1 MTVSQAPEHI
11 AARVASL
18 RQEIPPQVR
27 VIAVTKLLP
36 ADCIRAAYAAGIR
49 DFGESRVQEAIEKQ
63 ASLTDLP
70 DITWHLIGHLQSNKV
85 RKAVEH
91 FHWIHSVDSLKIAR
105 RLDQAAADLQRQPR
119 CCLQVKMVPDP
130 PKFGFDLDG
139 LEAALPALNDLN
151 HLRINGIMTI
161 PPQHTPPDQVQAIF
175 SAAQHLATRINQ
187 QAWGHLH
194 LGELSLGMSGDYRQ
208 GIAAGATM
216 VRLGTTLFGPR
227 PR

>member
-1 MTVSQAPEHI
+1 MTGLQAPEHI
-11 AARVASL
+11 AARVAQL
-18 RQEIPPQVR
+18 RQDIPPQVR

-36 ADCIRAAYAAGIR
+36 VDCIRAAYAVGIR

-63 ASLTDLP
+63 AALADLP

-91 FHWIHSVDSLKIAR
+91 FQWIHSVDSLKLAR
-105 RLDQAAADLQRQPR
+105 RLDQAAADLRQRPQ
-119 CCLQVKMVPDP
+119 CCLQIKMVPDP
-130 PKFGFDLDG
+130 PKFGFDLNDLDG
-139 LEAALPALNDLN
+139 MLPALDDLQ
-151 HLRINGIMTI
+151 HLQIAGIMTI
-161 PPQHTPPDQVQAIF
+161 PPQHTPPDQAQTIF
-175 SAAQHLATRINQ
+175 TAARHLAAQINQ
-187 QAWGHLH
+187 QPWKNLH
-194 LGELSLGMSGDYRQ
+194 LSELSLGMSGDYVQ